1 MDASQKKWNNCLEE
15 ERHRTYLELLKGET
29 RNCIPI
35 KTCEKDQHHRTY
47 EEALSGEKRD
57 CVPN

>member
-1 MDASQKKWNNCLEE
+1 
-15 ERHRTYLELLKGET
+15 LELLKGET